1 MVSLPSVKPAAPAGE
16 HPLLIAAVL
25 VWLSVEAIGDGVMA
39 LLQLTGLRTPTA
51 QPRREITP
59 S

>member
-1 MVSLPSVKPAAPAGE
+1 MVPLSSVKPAAPTRE

-25 VWLSVEAIGDGVMA
+25 VWLSVEAIGDGVVA
-39 LLQLTGLRTPTA
+39 LLQLAGLRTPTA
-51 QPRREITP
+51 QPRRETTP

>member
-1 MVSLPSVKPAAPAGE
+1 MPLPSVRPAAPAGE

-25 VWLSVEAIGDGVMA
+25 VWLSVEVIGDGVVA
-39 LLQLTGLRTPTA
+39 LLQLAGLRTATA
-51 QPRREITP
+51 QPSRETTP